1 MSESTSI
8 ILAKRQVRK
17 RARACGAAGIYRRI
31 FRVVPAVNR
40 DARSGSRANWP
51 SQGRLLGAPCRG
63 PLPAPAKSRPSGC
76 DHALSPLLHL
86 RHLLLP
92 AQHCFLPALAPTVPG
107 PVPSS
112 PRSVLPDPASII
124 SLLLQRIGYTTKLSH
139 GPPIPR
145 SKEQALQRSGMYCQN
160 GARDDE
166 NESELCASCGVV
178 VCGKIHVRAW
188 KWKWKRKR
196 NSLRSGG

>member
-1 MSESTSI
+1 M
-8 ILAKRQVRK
+8 LVRDLGQIGPVK
-17 RARACGAAGIYRRI
+17 VAC
-31 FRVVPAVNR
+31 
-40 DARSGSRANWP
+40 SG
-51 SQGRLLGAPCRG
+51 
-63 PLPAPAKSRPSGC
+63 LPAA
-76 DHALSPLLHL
+76 DLSPRPRRADRADATTPSSPLRL

-188 KWKWKRKR
+188 KWKWKWKRKR